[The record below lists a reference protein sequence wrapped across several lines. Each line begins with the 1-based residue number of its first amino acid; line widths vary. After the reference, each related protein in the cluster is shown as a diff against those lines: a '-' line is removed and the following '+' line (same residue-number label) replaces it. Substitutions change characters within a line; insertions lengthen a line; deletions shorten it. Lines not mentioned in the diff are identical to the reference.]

1 MYIITFVVFIIIV
14 LLFTLLA
21 IYFGI
26 VENYF
31 FASTFQLL
39 SVVTWFLLAAACIEI
54 ELPYIAV
61 LSNDSIVTGTYTYGD
76 STAVSQLYWF
86 EMMALI
92 MFIYWMG
99 CTLLPVVWKVIFGRK
114 YEPFFGKTFRR

>member
-1 MYIITFVVFIIIV
+1 MYVVTFGIFIGIA

-39 SVVTWFLLAAACIEI
+39 SAVTWFLLAAACIEI
-54 ELPYIAV
+54 EIPYVAL
-61 LSNDSIVTGTYTYGD
+61 LSNDTITTGTYVYGD
-76 STAVSQLYWF
+76 KTAVSQLYWF
-86 EMMALI
+86 EMMGLI
-92 MFIYWMG
+92 MFIYWLG
-99 CTLLPVVWKVIFGRK
+99 YTLLPVTWKVIFGRK